1 VVIDKFKIN
10 GFRVFASVDNV
21 FTITKYRG
29 LDPEIS
35 ASGYY
40 GNPLAYGVDFGN
52 YPQPRTYRL
61 GFNVQF

>member
-1 VVIDKFKIN
+1 
-10 GFRVFASVDNV
+10 VFASVDNV
-21 FTITKYRG
+21 FTVTKYRG

-35 ASGYY
+35 SSGYY
-40 GNPLAYGVDFGN
+40 GNPLAYGVDYGN